1 MRLPRSWVVW
11 ACSRVMH
18 RSVLLKEAVEGLNL
32 RKGSLVI
39 DGTLGA
45 GGHTEA
51 ICDTLGG
58 DVKVMAFDLD
68 NEAIARVKARLDGK
82 SCDIFYAN
90 ENFKDMDKVL
100 KETGN
105 LEVDGILLDLGFSSD
120 QLESSGRGFSFKK
133 DEPLRMTL
141 RDAKKDDEFDASD
154 IVNSWDEEDI
164 ANVLYGYGEERFA
177 RRIARE
183 IVEAREGGEIKTTGR
198 LVEIVMNAV
207 PAFYR
212 RGRINPATKTFQ
224 ALRIAVNNEL
234 GSVQE
239 VLPKAMA
246 FLKKGGRLAVI
257 TFHSLEDRIVKNF
270 FRQSDHDGIGTL
282 VSKKPITPSEEE
294 LKENPRARS
303 AKLRIIEKI

>member
-1 MRLPRSWVVW
+1 
-11 ACSRVMH
+11 MH